1 MGLTDSGCFVLL
13 GQGTPCPRTL
23 LSFPRL
29 VRSQAVLDGAI
40 ISTEY
45 PARLS
50 VIRFKGLEQP
60 HESVSLIVVG
70 I

>member
-1 MGLTDSGCFVLL
+1 MV
-13 GQGTPCPRTL
+13 GTLFCWDRGHPCPCAL

-29 VRSQAVLDGAI
+29 VRSQAVLDGAK

-45 PARLS
+45 PARFS

-60 HESVSLIVVG
+60 PECVSLIVVSV
-70 I
+70 